1 MNSTT
6 RNVRRLAQVALLV
19 LFMLGLAAS
28 TGCAGLRFV
37 VDLVPADDTLGE
49 TIVLE
54 DDNARGWSVSK
65 VALIDVTGVIAD
77 AERPGFLGG
86 ENPVSAFAEALKR
99 AQDDRS
105 VKAVI
110 IRLNSPG
117 GAVTATDV
125 MYREVV
131 HFRETTGKP
140 VIMLMGDVAASGAMY
155 LACAGD
161 HIIAHPTTVTGSI
174 GVIMQL
180 FDVSDGLRRIG
191 VRSNAITSGPNK
203 SMGSP
208 FNEMDESHRELFQS
222 MVNEFYARFQ
232 DIVRTNRPAISD
244 SALTWVTDGR
254 VVSGTRAAEIGL
266 VDETGDLRTA
276 FARAKERA
284 ELHAARIVKYHRSL
298 DYVGS
303 PYSSSPMGAPN
314 VNQVNFVNLNLD
326 MPSNPAGFQ
335 YIWDPL
341 AW

>member
-1 MNSTT
+1 MTAT
-6 RNVRRLAQVALLV
+6 PHEPRRVVYFLLV
-19 LFMLGLAAS
+19 VLGAVFC

-37 VDLVPADDTLGE
+37 VDLVPADDTLDE

-54 DDNARGWSVSK
+54 DDDAGGWSVNK
-65 VALIDVTGVIAD
+65 VALVDVTGVIAD
-77 AERPGFLGG
+77 AERPSFMGG
-86 ENPVSAFAEALKR
+86 ENPVSALAEALHR
-99 AQDDRS
+99 AEDDHS

-110 IRLNSPG
+110 LRVNSPG
-117 GAVTATDV
+117 GAVTATDI

-140 VIMLMGDVAASGAMY
+140 VIILMGDVAASGAMY

-180 FDVSDGLRRIG
+180 MDVSDGLRRIG
-191 VRSNAITSGPNK
+191 IRSNAITSGPNK

-208 FNEMDESHRELFQS
+208 FKEMEAAHRELFQD
-222 MVNEFYARFQ
+222 MVNEFYAQFRN
-232 DIVRTNRPAISD
+232 IVHTRRPAISD
-244 SALTWVTDGR
+244 SDLVWVTDGR

-266 VDETGDLRTA
+266 IDETGDLRTA

-284 ELHAARIVKYHRSL
+284 DLHAARMVKYHRSL

-303 PYSSSPMGAPN
+303 PYSSSPSGAPQVNMVN
-314 VNQVNFVNLNLD
+314 VNVDL
-326 MPSNPAGFQ
+326 PSNTAAFQ
-335 YIWDPL
+335 YLWDPL